1 MKKFDFK
8 YARTALMDA
17 LRGRS
22 PLVQERTAGLT
33 RQAKGIGRTR
43 PGGSG
48 NRVSKRVASRFFAG
62 ALAACTLAAAQSLAA
77 ETRAGVFVGAN
88 AGEQI
93 FETGS
98 RQPDLRGFAGGSRLT
113 YPRNF
118 NFFGAYL
125 LFLQGPLEFRAALGG
140 TGWYVES
147 GEARNEDF
155 TLNER
160 STVRRNGFDES
171 NWSFRDSAYVITGS
185 RNFADAKGRS
195 SLIDWR
201 TDLLARFFPFAPRA
215 TARAEGLFLELGLSY
230 WYNKQYVYDATQYI
244 GSGSTIL
251 IAPIGQGNSLSNVIW
266 EVPIGAG
273 YRMGAG
279 DWAFDVV
286 FAVISGYN
294 YGRDFHFQ
302 RNITFE
308 IKHGYGTGFYLR
320 SGAEYRLSEATSL
333 RLNLWTRR
341 YYSEGLLHSRGGLGE
356 EALLVAFSGSQRMW
370 LSSKESSFDVS
381 IERRLSWGAGAASE
395 PAPHAPQPAAPDAV
409 QEPAPDARSPAVT
422 DAPPASGID

>member
-1 MKKFDFK
+1 MRPTR
-8 YARTALMDA
+8 AR
-17 LRGRS
+17 S
-22 PLVQERTAGLT
+22 
-33 RQAKGIGRTR
+33 
-43 PGGSG
+43 GSG
-48 NRVSKRVASRFFAG
+48 W
-62 ALAACTLAAAQSLAA
+62 LAAALLVCAFASATQSASA
-77 ETRAGVFVGAN
+77 ETRVGAFAGAN

-125 LFLQGPLEFRAALGG
+125 LFLEGPLEFRAALGS

-201 TDLLARFFPFAPRA
+201 SDFLMRFFPFAPR
-215 TARAEGLFLELGLSY
+215 TIERAEGLFLELGINY
-230 WYNKQYVYDATQYI
+230 WYNKQYVYDATQFI

-251 IAPIGQGNSLSNVIW
+251 LAPIGQGNSLSNVIW
-266 EVPIGAG
+266 EVPIGGG
-273 YRMGAG
+273 YRAVAG
-279 DWAFDVV
+279 DWTFDVA
-286 FAVISGYN
+286 FAVINGYN

-308 IKHGYGTGFYLR
+308 IKHGYGSGFYLR

-356 EALLVAFSGSQRMW
+356 EALLVTFSGSQRMW

-381 IERRLSWGAGAASE
+381 IERRLAWGADG
-395 PAPHAPQPAAPDAV
+395 APD
-409 QEPAPDARSPAVT
+409 SG
-422 DAPPASGID
+422 APPVSDPPPSGID

>member
-1 MKKFDFK
+1 M
-8 YARTALMDA
+8 
-17 LRGRS
+17 
-22 PLVQERTAGLT
+22 QERTGGLS
-33 RQAKGIGRTR
+33 RQAKGFLSLRRGRGR
-43 PGGSG
+43 AQSAWF
-48 NRVSKRVASRFFAG
+48 VG
-62 ALAACTLAAAQSLAA
+62 ALAVCTFAAAAQSLAA
-77 ETRAGVFVGAN
+77 ETRAGAFVGAN

-118 NFFGAYL
+118 NYFGAYL
-125 LFLQGPLEFRAALGG
+125 LFLEGPLEFRAALGG

-160 STVRRNGFDES
+160 STIRRNGFDES

-201 TDLLARFFPFAPRA
+201 TDWLVRFFPFAPR
-215 TARAEGLFLELGLSY
+215 TSNRAEGLFLELGLSY
-230 WYNKQYVYDATQYI
+230 WYNKQYVYDATQFI
-244 GSGSTIL
+244 GSGSTVL
-251 IAPIGQGNSLSNVIW
+251 LAPIGQGNSLSNVIW
-266 EVPIGAG
+266 EIPVGGG
-273 YRMGAG
+273 YRAGAG
-279 DWAFDVV
+279 DWSFDVA
-286 FAVISGYN
+286 FAFISGYN

-320 SGAEYRLSEATSL
+320 SGAEYRLSEAASL

-370 LSSKESSFDVS
+370 LSSKESSFDLS
-381 IERRLSWGAGAASE
+381 IERRLSWNSDAA
-395 PAPHAPQPAAPDAV
+395 PAPA
-409 QEPAPDARSPAVT
+409 PAPDPTPATPQRVDPT
-422 DAPPASGID
+422 EPQTPPRPDSTDPVENDAPPASGID

>member
-1 MKKFDFK
+1 M
-8 YARTALMDA
+8 
-17 LRGRS
+17 
-22 PLVQERTAGLT
+22 
-33 RQAKGIGRTR
+33 
-43 PGGSG
+43 
-48 NRVSKRVASRFFAG
+48 
-62 ALAACTLAAAQSLAA
+62 
-77 ETRAGVFVGAN
+77 
-88 AGEQI
+88 
-93 FETGS
+93 
-98 RQPDLRGFAGGSRLT
+98 
-113 YPRNF
+113 
-118 NFFGAYL
+118 
-125 LFLQGPLEFRAALGG
+125 LFLEGPLEFRAALGG

-171 NWSFRDSAYVITGS
+171 NWSFRDSAYVISGS

-201 TDLLARFFPFAPRA
+201 SDLLVRFFPFAPRA
-215 TARAEGLFLELGLSY
+215 TTRAEGWFLELGLSY
-230 WYNKQYVYDATQYI
+230 WYNKQYVYDATQFI
-244 GSGSTIL
+244 GSGATLL

-266 EVPIGAG
+266 ELPFGAG
-273 YRMGAG
+273 YRTGAG
-279 DWAFDVV
+279 DWSFDVA
-286 FAVISGYN
+286 FAVINGYN

-320 SGAEYRLSEATSL
+320 SGAEYRLSDATSL

-370 LSSKESSFDVS
+370 LSSKESSFDLS
-381 IERRLSWGAGAASE
+381 IERRLSWNAGSASDPE
-395 PAPHAPQPAAPDAV
+395 AERQTPQTTQPDGAPDT
-409 QEPAPDARSPAVT
+409 APDE
-422 DAPPASGID
+422 PPTTGID